1 MTPEAG
7 VSLGPEVIALVEET
21 PGAVPACGPVPP
33 GVAVGAAAAEAVGV
47 GSAGLASAVE
57 PGPGIMPF
65 ADETLGG
72 KLCEPPAAPLMVPPV
87 GAGVAAGAPDR
98 AVLSNSAIWA
108 EHGPASD
115 GTTLKARRPPALA
128 SSAYALIGF
137 LQVFL

>member
-1 MTPEAG
+1 
-7 VSLGPEVIALVEET
+7 
-21 PGAVPACGPVPP
+21 
-33 GVAVGAAAAEAVGV
+33 
-47 GSAGLASAVE
+47 
-57 PGPGIMPF
+57 MPF

-128 SSAYALIGF
+128 SSAYALIGSSKCSCEQGGNPSGHGVVPAKGRN
-137 LQVFL
+137 LAGAADRCAMRARI